1 MINELSI
8 RERSFCFVVNCRTL
22 PEHLLPHLQKH
33 RPRIWNATI
42 CHMLHS
48 IVMLCC
54 ATICHMLY
62 NICYITSCR
71 TCRSFNQ
78 GYGML
83 RYAIYAIHYSYK
95 LCWTLPCNPMRWNA
109 IWQLHP
115 RIWNLLFFFRM
126 QLHSIS
132 RFAVFANLALTCVM
146 SWRTLTNIFYYN
158 FITISQ
164 YFFTISYNCWQLL
177 KMFVNYENMRNK

>member
-8 RERSFCFVVNCRTL
+8 REGSFCFVVNCRTL

-62 NICYITSCR
+62 TIFMLCCATICHILYIV
-71 TCRSFNQ
+71 
-78 GYGML
+78 
-83 RYAIYAIHYSYK
+83 YAISPPAAPAEASTKDMEYAIHYSYT

-115 RIWNLLFFFRM
+115 RLWILLFFFRM
-126 QLHSIS
+126 QFHSIS

-146 SWRTLTNIFYYN
+146 SWRTLTNIFTFFLQFHNHFYN
-158 FITISQ
+158 F
-164 YFFTISYNCWQLL
+164 
-177 KMFVNYENMRNK
+177 